1 MQPFTAETPVVEMVT
16 MMVRVPSLIPSRSML
31 VAGAVVLPSILT
43 ESIPI
48 TGVVVGGGATR
59 LGSMES
65 EAAASSFES
74 TGASVGAFSGSMTEV
89 LMFVDFMSNSLLA
102 QEYMSLGVLE

>member
-1 MQPFTAETPVVEMVT
+1 MT
-16 MMVRVPSLIPSRSML
+16 MVRVPSLISSKSML
-31 VAGAVVLPSILT
+31 VAGAVVVPSILT

-59 LGSMES
+59 LGSTGS
-65 EAAASSFES
+65 EAAARSFES
-74 TGASVGAFSGSMTEV
+74 TRASVGAFSGSMTEV